1 MKRLLIAALLALS
14 STVFAATLNPIQL
27 LNPAGST
34 AGQAIVSTGPST
46 PPGWT
51 KVAATS
57 GASFTGNIAFS
68 YPTAATQLG
77 VVWQNNGSTRWLFQN
92 DGVAESGSNAGSNLV
107 IGRFSDAGSF
117 LSSPLSITR
126 STGLVTMPNG
136 AAITGGSITSATSI
150 STSNATISGGAISG
164 VTLSG
169 ASITNS
175 PISGAAGSF
184 TTLGATGLINPTSS
198 IGIKGTATNDSPAA
212 GSIGESASN
221 TTGPTSATTGTTL
234 NATSVPLTAGNWM
247 VQCSA
252 LFTPAASTVTSVI
265 FVSVN
270 TVSATN
276 GGLGAN
282 TQLVASFV
290 NGQQQTI
297 NSPWVNV
304 KLASSGTVY
313 CPSFASFSTSTM
325 TISGAISAVRIR

>member
-1 MKRLLIAALLALS
+1 MKRLFVTALLALAS
-14 STVFAATLNPIQL
+14 AAHAVTLSPITL
-27 LNPAGST
+27 LNPVGSA
-34 AGQAIVSTGPST
+34 AGQVIVSTGPST
-46 PPGWT
+46 APAWAPLSGLT
-51 KVAATS
+51 GTLAIANGGTGATS
-57 GASFTGNIAFS
+57 AANARTNLGLGTM
-68 YPTAATQLG
+68 ATQ
-77 VVWQNNGSTRWLFQN
+77 S
-92 DGVAESGSNAGSNLV
+92 A
-107 IGRFSDAGSF
+107 
-117 LSSPLSITR
+117 SSVSI
-126 STGLVTMPNG
+126 S
-136 AAITGGSITSATSI
+136 GGSITATAWAGG
-150 STSNATISGGAISG
+150 TVSGTA
-164 VTLSG
+164 
-169 ASITNS
+169 ITNS

-276 GGLGAN
+276 GGFGTN

-297 NSPWVNV
+297 NSPWVNI
-304 KLASSGTVY
+304 KLASSGTAY
-313 CPSFASFSTSTM
+313 CPSFASFSTSTL
-325 TISGAISAVRIR
+325 TITGAISALRIR